1 MVMVKQNER
10 GEVNGV
16 LISLIVCSVLLIA
29 AIAIAGWAIVGR
41 SDYKNNSDK
50 KVAVAVVKAKAAQ
63 SVVKDKQFAEES
75 KNPLRVYNGPEAYGS
90 VSVSFPKTWSGYVD
104 DDGTGGS
111 AVDGY
116 FAPLVVPSV
125 DSKTTNFA
133 LRLTVSNTSYGQVVQ
148 TLTNQQKTGNL
159 RISAYSLPK
168 LPKVVG
174 IRVQGLVGT
183 KTVDMVVLPLRS
195 QTIQLWTE
203 GNSFEND
210 FNTYILP
217 NFTFVP

>member
-29 AIAIAGWAIVGR
+29 ATSIAIWALVGR

-50 KVAVAVVKAKAAQ
+50 KVSIAVVKAKSEQ

-75 KNPLRVYNGPEAYGS
+75 KNPLRVYEGPEAYGS
-90 VSVSFPKTWSGYVD
+90 VSLSFPKTWSGYVS
-104 DDGTGGS
+104 DDGSGTS
-111 AVDGY
+111 LIDGY

-125 DSKTTNFA
+125 NSRGTNFA
-133 LRLTVSNTSYGQVVQ
+133 LRLTVSNRAYGQVVQ
-148 TLTNQQKTGNL
+148 NLSTQQKSGNL
-159 RISAYSLPK
+159 RMSAYSLPK

-174 IRVQGLVGT
+174 LRVQGQYNA
-183 KTVDMVVLPLRS
+183 KPVDMVVLPLRS
-195 QTIQLWTE
+195 QTVQLWTE
-203 GNSFEND
+203 GSQFEND